1 MNKRLILT
9 INLLI
14 LGMLQVSYGAQK
26 NDDNLGIIPAPVSV
40 VQKAGSFNLTT
51 ATKLNAFGTEERH
64 VAGMLN
70 QFLEENYGFVLSLN
84 ENDRNSE
91 NTINLSIKGGSA
103 PAEGYQLSISKRGI
117 SILGSDAP
125 GLFHGLQSMIQL
137 LPVQKQ
143 NSYILPCA
151 VINDYPR
158 FRYRGMMLD
167 CGRHFFPVSFIKEYL
182 DLMARYKF
190 NIFHWHLTEDE
201 GWRLEIKKYPRLTEI
216 GSKRKE
222 TVVGWHNSR
231 KYDGVPYGGY
241 YTQLDILE
249 IVKYATERS
258 ITVIPEIE
266 LPGHSLAALASYPL
280 LGCRNGPYEV
290 STTWGVFSDVYCAGK
305 ESTFQFLEDV
315 LTEVIQL
322 FPSHYIHIGGDE
334 VRKDR
339 WKTCPFCQKRIKDFN
354 LKNEEGLQ
362 SYFIKRIDTFMNSH
376 GREIIGWDEIMEGGL
391 PSNAIVQSWRGEEGA
406 IGAARQHHES
416 VMSPSTWFYFDQ
428 YQSDDK
434 REPLAYGN
442 LPLQKVYNYDPI
454 PAELNPDQHKYIRG
468 VEACLWTEYIPNV
481 KHAEYMTMPRM
492 LAMAEVAWSPLET
505 KNYNS
510 FLQRIPKQLEC
521 LDKEHIHYRIP
532 EPQGLQSD
540 TTSQDEVI
548 VKLQS
553 YVPGTKIYYTLD
565 IKDPT
570 THSSLYKEPIRINL
584 KTKPTARLNIIQV
597 TPSANTSLVY
607 SANYVKAK

>member
-1 MNKRLILT
+1 MNRRLILT

-14 LGMLQVSYGAQK
+14 LGMLQFSYGAQK
-26 NDDNLGIIPAPVSV
+26 NDANLGILPAPVSV
-40 VQKAGSFNLTT
+40 VQKAGSFNLTSS
-51 ATKLNAFGTEERH
+51 TKLIASGNEERH
-64 VAGMLN
+64 IAEMFN
-70 QFLEENYGFVLSLN
+70 QFLKENYGFVLSLN
-84 ENDRNSE
+84 ENNAVSE
-91 NTINLSIKGGSA
+91 NTINLSIKGGSS
-103 PAEGYQLSISKRGI
+103 PAEGYQLTITKKEVSL
-117 SILGSDAP
+117 LGADGP
-125 GLFHGLQSMIQL
+125 GLFHGLQSLIQL

-143 NSYILPCA
+143 NSYVLPCA

-190 NIFHWHLTEDE
+190 NTFHWHLIDDE

-216 GSKRKE
+216 GSKRNE

-249 IVKYATERS
+249 IVKYATERF

-315 LTEVIQL
+315 LTEVMQL

-339 WKTCPFCQKRIKDFN
+339 WKTCPFCQKRIKDFD

-362 SYFIKRIDTFMNSH
+362 SYFIKRIDTFMNAH

-391 PSNAIVQSWRGEEGA
+391 PSNAIVQSWRSEEGA
-406 IGAARQHHES
+406 VAAAIQRHES
-416 VMSPSTWFYFDQ
+416 IMAPSVWFYFDQ
-428 YQSDDK
+428 YQGDKK

-454 PAELNPDQHKYIRG
+454 PPALSPDQHKYIRG
-468 VEACLWTEYIPNV
+468 VEACLWTEYIPDV

-492 LAMAEVAWSPLET
+492 LAMAEVAWSPLKT
-505 KNYNS
+505 KEYKN
-510 FLQRIPKQLEC
+510 FLQRIPKQLQY
-521 LDKEHIHYRIP
+521 LDEKDIHYRIP
-532 EPQGLQSD
+532 EPEGLQSD
-540 TTSQDEVI
+540 TTSKDEVI
-548 VKLQS
+548 VKLQP

-565 IKDPT
+565 GSDPT
-570 THSSLYKEPIRINL
+570 MHSALYKEAIRISL
-584 KTKPTARLNIIQV
+584 KTKPVVKLNVIQV
-597 TPSANTSLVY
+597 TPSGNTSLVY
-607 SANYVKAK
+607 SADYMKEK